1 MQQLAI
7 GGLAVALLPG
17 SERGF
22 LFVLRCLSHAGVVAF
37 ALCCSACAGSVAPAT
52 SINGDA
58 PVFVE
63 AATPQECAAYARE
76 RSGVALYGDAYTWWD
91 QADGRYAHT
100 ATPQPGAILVLTGYA
115 GPKHGH
121 LAVVTRIVSGREIR
135 VDHAN
140 WLNDGNIYLNTPVI
154 DVSAENDWSEVR
166 VWNTR
171 EGHLGGNAYGVQGFI
186 VPAGTTAHDVTNAAG
201 SGAF

>member
-1 MQQLAI
+1 M
-7 GGLAVALLPG
+7 V
-17 SERGF
+17 
-22 LFVLRCLSHAGVVAF
+22 RCLSHAAVAAV
-37 ALCCSACAGSVAPAT
+37 ALFCSACAGSVAPTA
-52 SINGDA
+52 SIDGDA
-58 PVFVE
+58 PLLVE

-76 RSGVALYGDAYTWWD
+76 RSGVALHGDAYTWWD
-91 QADGRYAHT
+91 QADGRYAHA
-100 ATPQPGAILVLTGYA
+100 ATPQPGAVLVLTGYA

-154 DVSAENDWSEVR
+154 DVSAENDWSQVR

-171 EGHLGGNAYGVQGFI
+171 EGHLGGNAYAVQGFI

-201 SGAF
+201 SSAF